1 MLTPVCQPHAQCLSP
16 SLSNLCWMALNFA
29 SSSHCLQC
37 PASQINITIG
47 LHACPSLLAAL
58 PTSTSMASS
67 PPNSVSLVRA
77 REETRSPLKGLK
89 NTEDV
94 SCHRL
99 ISVPVTGQFLP
110 LCPPDQ
116 RFLQEAFVGFSNQ
129 PKSDPIFDFM
139 NTMQILLHRNLVLV
153 PVTLW
158 YALKKWVLHKQNSV
172 PWRLSLSALKFSS
185 SLAVNKS
192 HRRNSDR

>member
-1 MLTPVCQPHAQCLSP
+1 
-16 SLSNLCWMALNFA
+16 
-29 SSSHCLQC
+29 
-37 PASQINITIG
+37 
-47 LHACPSLLAAL
+47 
-58 PTSTSMASS
+58 
-67 PPNSVSLVRA
+67 
-77 REETRSPLKGLK
+77 
-89 NTEDV
+89 
-94 SCHRL
+94 
-99 ISVPVTGQFLP
+99 
-110 LCPPDQ
+110 
-116 RFLQEAFVGFSNQ
+116 
-129 PKSDPIFDFM
+129 M